1 MIIRGDSQEG
11 AGIWIY
17 FIDSD
22 DELIVA
28 RSRIHQNK
36 SLYYLAPLQM
46 DFSVKIVIGY
56 GLFNFLWKAPTQM
69 FDWFH
74 KTLPINNF

>member
-1 MIIRGDSQEG
+1 MIIRGDGKEG

-17 FIDSD
+17 FIDSE

-56 GLFNFLWKAPTQM
+56 GLLNFL
-69 FDWFH
+69 
-74 KTLPINNF
+74 